1 MKTYSVAARS
11 TVFETIEVEAN
22 SAQEAEDMVE
32 QALNSGEA
40 WNDPKFKYIG
50 SSGEDDWT
58 VMPEYTC

>member
-1 MKTYSVAARS
+1 MKTYCIVARS

-22 SAQEAEDMVE
+22 SAQEAEHMVE

-40 WNDPKFKYIG
+40 WTDPKFKYIA

-58 VMPEYTC
+58 VMPEYTR